1 MDGKSLYDFYEKL
14 LLPQFGIKDMQVEW
28 NSSEDVGP
36 DEVVHYFSANS
47 EDYALVF
54 EDYDGLG
61 RTEAFVKENVKLK
74 SDTFEY
80 VNPSSHTDVPPSY
93 QIKFPTPYQYCVN
106 VTGTFTLVK
115 L

>member
-1 MDGKSLYDFYEKL
+1 MNGKSLYNFYENV
-14 LLPQFGIKDMQVEW
+14 LLPQFGIRDTQIEW

-47 EDYALVF
+47 EDYALIF

-61 RTEAFVKENVKLK
+61 RTETFVIENVKLK
-74 SDTFEY
+74 SDDFEY
-80 VNPSSHTDVPPSY
+80 VSPTSHSDVPPSY
-93 QIKFPTPYQYCVN
+93 PVKFPPPYQYCVN